1 MSSRPCK
8 PRKPCLSRL
17 FRIHSSLMR
26 PSTSSRE
33 AHLFMIL
40 TVSSLPSLPTGS
52 VMGDFLP
59 NKHYIMPKQLG
70 GIFSGIHPKIPL
82 IHADMSQQPHL
93 GGDEGAPSLKPPL
106 LHEHIRDKCDKCDK
120 QQKANSV
127 LNSSHQKVLGRVM

>member
-1 MSSRPCK
+1 
-8 PRKPCLSRL
+8 
-17 FRIHSSLMR
+17 
-26 PSTSSRE
+26 
-33 AHLFMIL
+33 
-40 TVSSLPSLPTGS
+40 
-52 VMGDFLP
+52 MGDFLP

-93 GGDEGAPSLKPPL
+93 GEDEGAPSLKPPL

-127 LNSSHQKVLGRVM
+127 LNSSHQKVLGREM